1 VSPVSGCTTKNVSTI
16 SFRCVLS
23 FFQWCG
29 RCLSSFLFS
38 MLDSFA
44 PLQMILDNV
53 RCSQILQHYI
63 GGFYVCFEIY
73 WRSSVQ
79 GFGAW
84 NKCFMLA
91 VIAVNIRQHLDLCKG
106 WELAPAHVLYSTCH
120 SLKQMCT
127 AAAPVPFVFWNF
139 KNLLFLASE
148 AQCNDSH
155 QEYMFKENL
164 RNCEPID
171 LSRFVVDL
179 RKIHLELDTLF

>member
-1 VSPVSGCTTKNVSTI
+1 
-16 SFRCVLS
+16 
-23 FFQWCG
+23 
-29 RCLSSFLFS
+29 

-171 LSRFVVDL
+171 LSRFVLPTCDL
-179 RKIHLELDTLF
+179 CEADDVQDVLKGKSTIRFNIFAPEHQQTGGNEYFLWAG